1 MHDYCFLLE
10 WREPQGTPVVLDL
23 RINFWIGHS
32 EAGPQS
38 PTASSGRV
46 PLVEGLEEKHQCG
59 SGREGVFFA
68 VTGVKSTKPLVSD
81 LRRI

>member
-1 MHDYCFLLE
+1 MRDSLVHDYCFLLE

-46 PLVEGLEEKHQCG
+46 PLVEEKYQG
-59 SGREGVFFA
+59 G
-68 VTGVKSTKPLVSD
+68 
-81 LRRI
+81 